1 MKVDP
6 KDRLSAKELLDHEI
20 MKKRTFVKENVSTEP
35 AYGSSTG
42 IRKLIEKIS
51 VPRRRD
57 FRNIKD
63 FLPKHRFG

>member
-1 MKVDP
+1 MTEA
-6 KDRLSAKELLDHEI
+6 LSLALG
-20 MKKRTFVKENVSTEP
+20 FVKENVSTEP